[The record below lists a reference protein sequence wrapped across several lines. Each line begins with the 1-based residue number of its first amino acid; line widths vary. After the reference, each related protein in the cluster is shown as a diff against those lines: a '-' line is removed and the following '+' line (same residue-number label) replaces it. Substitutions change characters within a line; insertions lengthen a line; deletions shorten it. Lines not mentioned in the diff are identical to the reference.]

1 MKNKPLWLI
10 YFLILTIITSCGGGG
25 GGGGGAVTFQTN
37 PSAHNGGDAGG
48 WGNGNQTGSG
58 FGGSGGFQSGNLL
71 ISQMAA
77 LNNILKIEIYLT
89 LNDVEQPV
97 IIADETT
104 TTDVLPDIRAD
115 DIVSGYAKIYLPDND
130 VRTAQL
136 DETEVQLSETL
147 KFKVPYK
154 YLVLDASGST
164 IGDGTYFARNGIDL
178 ATYADAS
185 QIGWKCEQDGSV
197 HYGNIVNG
205 VRGDISLRPEYA
217 GGGLFSVTYV
227 SAAQP
232 VSGDSYD
239 ITSTLTLPT
248 PTKSGL
254 LFEGWYEDSSFTEP
268 SVSSI
273 PPGLPG
279 NKTYY
284 AKWTATVTFS
294 NNGGSGTILPQTV
307 VYGTTVTAP
316 ASNPTKLGCNFG
328 DWRTSTDGGATLAAT
343 AYNFSSPV
351 TTSITLYARWDSI
364 THSVTYHS
372 DYPVTIADSYKT
384 FTEANGLSSLP
395 TVSVGTGLM
404 FDGWYDNP
412 TFAGSALTNIPANT
426 TVNKDL
432 YAKVVV
438 LVIIDAG
445 GGASLAQYPVIY
457 GKKITSSDLDSAKP
471 PRFKHWSNISST
483 STTAYDFNTTV
494 TSQFTLY
501 AVKESTITYCY
512 TTATDL
518 VPTTKI
524 ANTYRKYIEGVGL
537 TLPTSLSWPVATA
550 ASFEGWY
557 TSPARTDATKVTSIS
572 ATQTGDITLYAKFGI
587 TGAKVIQINKATLTA
602 LASGNPCITF
612 ESNTAATDYRFIPAD
627 DITQSDLTTLVSTLK
642 NLNVWFGIGGA
653 GTCTSFPAGTFDGCT
668 KLVSMTLPGTS
679 GFRMSTAA
687 FTNCPNFTSVM
698 PQSTGWKMDM
708 TTTPAPNN
716 DHACSCPDIS
726 TINGV
731 AYGSN
736 YVWVKD

>member
-1 MKNKPLWLI
+1 MVGLFPYINNNYVLW
-10 YFLILTIITSCGGGG
+10 GGG

-294 NNGGSGTILPQTV
+294 NNGGSGTNADQTI
-307 VYGTTVTAP
+307 VYGDTVDTSLV
-316 ASNPTKLGCNFG
+316 SNPTKSGCNFG

-351 TTSITLYARWDSI
+351 TTSFTLYANWQAI
-364 THSVTYHS
+364 THTVTYHS

-384 FTEANGLSSLP
+384 FTEEAGLSSLP
-395 TVSVGTGLM
+395 SVSTGTGIS
-404 FDGWYDNP
+404 FEGWYASSD
-412 TFAGSALTNIPANT
+412 FSGSEVTDIPANT
-426 TVNKDL
+426 TVNQDL

-438 LVIIDAG
+438 YVVINAG
-445 GGASLAQYPVIY
+445 GGYSLAQQPVLY

-471 PRFKHWSNISST
+471 PRFKHWSNVSST

-518 VPTTKI
+518 IPTTKI
-524 ANTYRKYIEGVGL
+524 ADTYRSYIEGVGL
-537 TLPTSLSWPVATA
+537 TLPTSLSWPVATT

-572 ATQTGDITLYAKFGI
+572 TTQTGNVTLYAKFSVTTSI
-587 TGAKVIQINKATLTA
+587 VSISIDKATLTA
-602 LASGNPCITF
+602 LAAGNSCITF
-612 ESNTAATDYRFIPAD
+612 EPNTSATDYRFIPAN
-627 DITQSDLTTLVSTLK
+627 DITQSDLSTLVSTLK
-642 NLNVWFGIGGA
+642 ALDVWFGIGGS
-653 GTCTSFPAGTFDGCT
+653 GGYNSYPAGIFDGCT

-679 GFRMSTAA
+679 GFRISTAA
-687 FTNCPNFTSVM
+687 FTNCPNFTTVS

-708 TTTPAPNN
+708 TTSPAPDN
-716 DHACSCPDIS
+716 DHACTCPAIS

-731 AYGSN
+731 TYGSN

>member
-1 MKNKPLWLI
+1 MKNKPLWLV
-10 YFLILTIITSCGGGG
+10 YFLILAIITSCGGGG

-307 VYGTTVTAP
+307 VYGTTVTTP

-351 TTSITLYARWDSI
+351 TTSFTLYANWQDI
-364 THSVTYHS
+364 THTVTYHS
-372 DYPVTIADSYKT
+372 DYPVTIPDSYKT

-438 LVIIDAG
+438 IVIIDAG

-512 TTATDL
+512 TDATDTAT
-518 VPTTKI
+518 V
-524 ANTYRKYIEGVGL
+524 NTSYRTYIEGAGL
-537 TLPTSLSWPVATA
+537 SSLPTVSCPFVSGAT
-550 ASFEGWY
+550 FDGWY
-557 TSPARTDATKVTSIS
+557 SNAARTTQVTSIS
-572 ATQTGDITLYAKFGI
+572 ATQTGNITLYAKFSVSGGK
-587 TGAKVIQINKATLTA
+587 TLSLRKADLTA
-602 LASGNPCITF
+602 LAGGSTYVTF
-612 ESNTAATDYRFIPAD
+612 ASNTSAMGSKYVVQPDSTVTDSDVATLASVL
-627 DITQSDLTTLVSTLK
+627 QSLNVYVHISFGNSGISTLPTDA
-642 NLNVWFGIGGA
+642 F
-653 GTCTSFPAGTFDGCT
+653 SGCT
-668 KLVSMTLPGTS
+668 KIVSTTLPGIT
-679 GFRMSTAA
+679 GFTISTAA
-687 FTNCPNFTSVM
+687 FRNTGITSNGDVMYSGTNAVYKLGSTAITVNNCPNLA
-698 PQSTGWKMDM
+698 QIDG
-708 TTTPAPNN
+708 TT
-716 DHACSCPDIS
+716 
-726 TINGV
+726 
-731 AYGSN
+731 YGDSD
-736 YVWVKD
+736 VWVCQ